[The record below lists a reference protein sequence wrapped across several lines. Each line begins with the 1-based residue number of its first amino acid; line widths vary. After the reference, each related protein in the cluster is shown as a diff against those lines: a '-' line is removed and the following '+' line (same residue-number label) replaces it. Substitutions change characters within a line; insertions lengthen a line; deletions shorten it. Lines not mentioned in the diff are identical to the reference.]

1 MWVGVECGPYTA
13 SIRIAAIGSGLIPFV
28 GCRSLLSRHLLLA
41 DSRWVMK
48 FVQITDLHLVPDGE
62 ELLGFNPL
70 ERLSACIADI
80 NRHREGVSFCVF
92 TGDLTDRGDRQA
104 YGVLR
109 ECLEMLELP
118 YHLML
123 GNHDRRAAFF
133 DTFPH
138 APRDENG
145 FVQFQ
150 LETEAGRLIFLDTLD
165 EGRSAGLYCDQR
177 RAWLSRRLQEA
188 NPDPVYLFMHHPP
201 FDIGIPSLDRI
212 KLDDTH
218 AFATVLRE
226 SADIRHLFLG
236 HVHRPVSGSWQ
247 GIPFSAL
254 PGTNHQIAADFES
267 VSPIPYEHSP
277 SAYGIVHLDAE
288 QTTVHTKLMN

>member
-1 MWVGVECGPYTA
+1 
-13 SIRIAAIGSGLIPFV
+13 
-28 GCRSLLSRHLLLA
+28 
-41 DSRWVMK
+41 MK
-48 FVQITDLHLVPDGE
+48 FVQVTDLHIVPDGE
-62 ELLGFNPL
+62 KLLGFDPV

-80 NRHREGVSFCVF
+80 NQHREDVSFCIF

-138 APRDENG
+138 APPDENG

-165 EGRSAGLYCDQR
+165 EGRSDGLYCDKR

-188 NPDPVYLFMHHPP
+188 KPDPVYLFMHHPP

-212 KLDDTH
+212 KLDGTET
-218 AFATVLRE
+218 FAAVLRE

-254 PGTNHQIAADFES
+254 PGTNHQIAADFET
-267 VSPIPYEHSP
+267 VSPMPYEQSP
-277 SAYGIVHLDAE
+277 SAYGIVHVDAE
-288 QTTVHTKLMN
+288 QTTVHTKFMI